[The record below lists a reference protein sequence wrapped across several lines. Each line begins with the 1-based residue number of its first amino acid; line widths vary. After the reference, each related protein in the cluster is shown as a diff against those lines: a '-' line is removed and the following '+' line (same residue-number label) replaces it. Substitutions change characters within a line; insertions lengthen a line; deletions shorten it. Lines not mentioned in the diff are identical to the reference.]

1 MKKTTKAKALKPEKR
16 PAKAVVKVRIKK
28 PAPKPASQNSDDD
41 LYDQG
46 DMATPRRDPPYEDG
60 L

>member
-1 MKKTTKAKALKPEKR
+1 MAKKKTQQPQPPGNADKYTNVPANKKP
-16 PAKAVVKVRIKK
+16 PAK
-28 PAPKPASQNSDDD
+28 PKADEDD

-46 DMATPRRDPPYEDG
+46 DIATPRRDPPYEDG